1 LGLSVFLITLPV
13 AISTVELIDFMM
25 KFFLQ
30 IIELKAEIV
39 DDLCD
44 LLFGRAWMAWLGQT
58 DFMGSFHYGLGN
70 YLGVDVGLLQVI
82 LILVIG
88 Q

>member
-1 LGLSVFLITLPV
+1 
-13 AISTVELIDFMM
+13 
-25 KFFLQ
+25 
-30 IIELKAEIV
+30 
-39 DDLCD
+39 
-44 LLFGRAWMAWLGQT
+44 
-58 DFMGSFHYGLGN
+58 MGSFHYGLGN